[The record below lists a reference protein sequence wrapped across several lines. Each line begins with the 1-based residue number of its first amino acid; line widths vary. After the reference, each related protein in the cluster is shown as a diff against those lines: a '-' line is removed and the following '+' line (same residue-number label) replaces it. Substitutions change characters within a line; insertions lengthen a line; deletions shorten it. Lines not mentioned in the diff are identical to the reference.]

1 MKLEISN
8 MRTVQEVQYD
18 FNSQYPFLKLEFYKV
33 TPQKPGLREQLA
45 HTLSLKYAGLKTAGY
60 IDISNDMSVGELEKI
75 FQEQFGIVAQ
85 VSRKSAG
92 VWLETT
98 MTDKWSLQKQNEY
111 GKEIVKQTIV
121 NIANY
126 DRSLGDNG

>member
-8 MRTVQEVQYD
+8 TRTVQDVRHD
-18 FNSQYPFLKLEFYKV
+18 FNSQYPFLKLEFYKI
-33 TPQKPGLREQLA
+33 TPQKSRTREQIP
-45 HTLSLKYAGLKTAGY
+45 HTLSLKSAGLKSTGY
-60 IDISNDMSVGELEKI
+60 IDIDNAMSVGELEKM
-75 FQEQFGIVAQ
+75 FNEQFGLSAQ
-85 VSRKSAG
+85 VSRHSAG

-111 GKEIVKQTIV
+111 GKEIVKKTIE

-126 DRSLGDNG
+126 DRTLDDKR

>member
-1 MKLEISN
+1 M
-8 MRTVQEVQYD
+8 VQEVQYD
-18 FNSQYPFLKLEFYKV
+18 FNNQYPFLKLEFYKV
-33 TPQKPGLREQLA
+33 TPRKPGLREQLA
-45 HTLSLKYAGLKTAGY
+45 HTLSLKNAGLKTAGY

-111 GKEIVKQTIV
+111 GKEILKQTIV